1 MFNETNFIDNFV
13 KYYLDNNNYAYD
25 EVNLLFDEYIENIVS
40 SNSQEINEYIIR
52 KYENPTNVDII
63 ADIDDIDDRVAEIL
77 YDKFYDQAEA
87 ALVNQYE
94 SEADTEESDE
104 IIDIISDLSI

>member
-13 KYYLDNNNYAYD
+13 KYYQDNNNYAYD

-63 ADIDDIDDRVAEIL
+63 ADIDDRVAEIL
-77 YDKFYDQAEA
+77 YDNFYDQAET

-104 IIDIISDLSI
+104 IIDIISDISI

>member
-1 MFNETNFIDNFV
+1 MFKETNFIDKFV
-13 KYYLDNNNYAYD
+13 KYYLDNKNYAYD

-63 ADIDDIDDRVAEIL
+63 ADIDDRVAEIL
-77 YDKFYDQAEA
+77 YDKFYDQVEA

-94 SEADTEESDE
+94 SDADTEESDE